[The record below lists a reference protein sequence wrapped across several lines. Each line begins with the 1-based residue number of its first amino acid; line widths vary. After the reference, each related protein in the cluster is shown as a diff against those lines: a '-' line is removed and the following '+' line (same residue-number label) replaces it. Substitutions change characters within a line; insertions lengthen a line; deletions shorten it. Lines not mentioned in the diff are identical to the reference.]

1 MVISMTNS
9 INIILFGNPHGMSQ
23 IGVDSYKYYEK
34 TFYKTYTKE
43 MPRKK
48 FLISRL
54 PDNTAVYTLVEYDL
68 IAGKRPGGF
77 FGMELRVEGAFHQ
90 QTEGLIKFFEEEYV
104 KHVEGNILLNT
115 KDNGGRYCINNFSER
130 EDVWQ
135 ALLKDFQVYVDT
147 HFTLDDSVLLR
158 LLSGNSTWEKVIE
171 PGKAVSIVQE
181 LNPISDCKTR
191 FSALKEE
198 SDKLI
203 VQRQSEKGIRT
214 LAEIDNQL
222 RGITHHLNVLQNEL
236 QNKDTTIPEVKA
248 LISSIEFQV
257 GMISSVLSTPI
268 GKDEINGPEVGEEVV
283 VTGGTSIKH
292 FPSLPIRIPLNNI
305 LCGVLGFAIAWF
317 LFGVME
323 LGKGDSESGNSVPHD
338 EIPKSL
344 CEYYDSTNLVPSFK
358 DLKERIQS
366 ATKNSEYDKIR
377 SIIIEVDTTTGWAYS
392 ASVKSALYEAAG
404 RALIDEESTD
414 ESFTADTETHSST
427 ESVEEEAYTS
437 PYSSYK
443 ISSVCYNE
451 KDNRI
456 QVEIIDDNSQTTSP
470 IRNKLWLRVYKPETD
485 KPQDFTSSNPSSC
498 GIGQGHG
505 TYKFELV
512 DKTKDIIIDSHTII
526 FNSLWISSDSYSY
539 YFQSH

>member
-1 MVISMTNS
+1 MTNS

-90 QTEGLIKFFEEEYV
+90 QTEELIKFFEEEYV

-135 ALLKDFQVYVDT
+135 ALLKDFQEYVDT
-147 HFTLDDSVLLR
+147 HFTLDDSVLRR
-158 LLSGNSTWEKVIE
+158 LLYGNSTWEKVIE

-236 QNKDTTIPEVKA
+236 QNKGTTIPEVKA
-248 LISSIEFQV
+248 LVSSIEFQV
-257 GMISSVLSTPI
+257 GMISSVLSTPRGKGEII
-268 GKDEINGPEVGEEVV
+268 GSEGGKEVV
-283 VTGGTSIKH
+283 VTGGPSIKH

-323 LGKGDSESGNSVPHD
+323 LGKGSSNTNNPASRIK
-338 EIPKSL
+338 IPKSL

-358 DLKERIQS
+358 NLKERIQS
-366 ATKNSEYDKIR
+366 ATKNSKYKTIR
-377 SIIIEVDTTTGWAYS
+377 SIIIGVDTTEWAYS
-392 ASVKSALYEAAG
+392 ASVKSALYKAAG
-404 RALIDEESTD
+404 RALIDEESTED
-414 ESFTADTETHSST
+414 SS
-427 ESVEEEAYTS
+427 EANAYTS
-437 PYSSYK
+437 PYSLYK
-443 ISSVCYNE
+443 ISQAYYNNE
-451 KDNRI
+451 DKRI
-456 QVEIIDDNSQTTSP
+456 HVEIIDNNGQTISP
-470 IRNKLWLRVYKPETD
+470 IEDKLWLRVYKPGIKNYEPFQIRT
-485 KPQDFTSSNPSSC
+485 PSSC
-498 GIGQGHG
+498 GTSQGEG
-505 TYKFELV
+505 EYIFELV
-512 DKTKDIIIDSHTII
+512 DKTNDTII
-526 FNSLWISSDSYSY
+526 HSYTY
-539 YFQSH
+539 LLQ

>member
-1 MVISMTNS
+1 MTNS
-9 INIILFGNPHGMSQ
+9 INIVLFGNPHGMSQ
-23 IGVDSYKYYEK
+23 IGVDSYKHYEQ
-34 TFYKTYTKE
+34 TYYKTYTKD

-77 FGMELRVEGAFHQ
+77 FGIELRVNGAFHQ
-90 QTEGLIKFFEEEYV
+90 QTEELITFFEEEYV

-135 ALLKDFQVYVDT
+135 ALLKDFQEYVDT

-158 LLSGNSTWEKVIE
+158 LLNGKSTWEKVIE

-257 GMISSVLSTPI
+257 GMISSVLSTPR
-268 GKDEINGPEVGEEVV
+268 GKGEINGSEGGEEVV
-283 VTGGTSIKH
+283 VTGGPSIKH

-323 LGKGDSESGNSVPHD
+323 VGSGEPVPHD
-338 EIPKSL
+338 DIPKSL

-358 DLKERIQS
+358 NLKERIQS
-366 ATKNSEYDKIR
+366 ATKNSKYKTIR
-377 SIIIEVDTTTGWAYS
+377 SIIIGVDTTGWAYS

-414 ESFTADTETHSST
+414 DSTTADTETHASYEGSEGDT
-427 ESVEEEAYTS
+427 YTS
-437 PYSSYK
+437 PYSLYK
-443 ISSVCYNE
+443 ISQAYYNNVD
-451 KDNRI
+451 KRI
-456 QVEIIDDNSQTTSP
+456 YVKIVDADGKITSP
-470 IRNKLWLRVYKPETD
+470 IKDKLWLRVCKPKINNYEPFQTG
-485 KPQDFTSSNPSSC
+485 NPSSC
-498 GIGQGHG
+498 GTNKGPGKYI
-505 TYKFELV
+505 FELF
-512 DKTKDIIIDSHTII
+512 DETNNTIIDSLTCYY
-526 FNSLWISSDSYSY
+526 NYSWISTVL
-539 YFQSH
+539 H

>member
-1 MVISMTNS
+1 MAYS

-90 QTEGLIKFFEEEYV
+90 QTEELIKFFEEEYV

-135 ALLKDFQVYVDT
+135 ALLRDFQVYVDT
-147 HFTLDDSVLLR
+147 HFTLDDSVLRR
-158 LLSGNSTWEKVIE
+158 LLYGNSTWEKVIE
-171 PGKAVSIVQE
+171 PGEIVPNVQE
-181 LNPISDCKTR
+181 QDSISNYKTR

-214 LAEIDNQL
+214 LAEIDNKL
-222 RGITHHLNVLQNEL
+222 RGITDHLNELQNEL
-236 QNKDTTIPEVKA
+236 QNKDTTIPEVKV

-257 GMISSVLSTPI
+257 GMISSVLSTPR
-268 GKDEINGPEVGEEVV
+268 GEDEIKGSEGGEEVV
-283 VTGGTSIKH
+283 VTGGPSIKR

-317 LFGVME
+317 LSGVME
-323 LGKGDSESGNSVPHD
+323 LGSGEPVPHD
-338 EIPKSL
+338 DIPKSL
-344 CEYYDSTNLVPSFK
+344 CEYYDRTNLVPSFK

-366 ATKNSEYDKIR
+366 ATKNSKYKTIR
-377 SIIIEVDTTTGWAYS
+377 SIIIGVDTTGWAYS

-404 RALIDEESTD
+404 RALIHEESTD
-414 ESFTADTETHSST
+414 DPNTADAGTYDNIEGGEGET
-427 ESVEEEAYTS
+427 YTS
-437 PYSSYK
+437 PYSLYK
-443 ISSVCYNE
+443 ISKVYYNNE
-451 KDNRI
+451 DKRI
-456 QVEIIDDNSQTTSP
+456 YVEIKDGKGQTTSP
-470 IRNKLWLRVYKPETD
+470 IENKLWLRVYKPGTNNYEPFQTET
-485 KPQDFTSSNPSSC
+485 PSSC
-498 GIGQGHG
+498 GTNKGPGEYI
-505 TYKFELV
+505 FELC
-512 DKTKDIIIDSHTII
+512 DETNDTIIDSLT
-526 FNSLWISSDSYSY
+526 Y
-539 YFQSH
+539 YFSRSWENFDLYQFYQQSS

>member
-1 MVISMTNS
+1 
-9 INIILFGNPHGMSQ
+9 
-23 IGVDSYKYYEK
+23 
-34 TFYKTYTKE
+34 

-90 QTEGLIKFFEEEYV
+90 QTEELIKFFEEEYV

-135 ALLKDFQVYVDT
+135 ALLRDFQVYVDT
-147 HFTLDDSVLLR
+147 HFTLDDSVLRR
-158 LLSGNSTWEKVIE
+158 LLYGNSTWEKVIE
-171 PGKAVSIVQE
+171 PGEIVPNVQE
-181 LNPISDCKTR
+181 QDSISNYKTR
-191 FSALKEE
+191 FSDLKEE

-203 VQRQSEKGIRT
+203 AQRQSEKGIRT

-222 RGITHHLNVLQNEL
+222 RGITDHLNELQNEL

-257 GMISSVLSTPI
+257 GMISSVLSTPGGKGEII
-268 GKDEINGPEVGEEVV
+268 GSEGSEEVV
-283 VTGGTSIKH
+283 VTGGPSIRH

-323 LGKGDSESGNSVPHD
+323 LGKGDSESGKSVPHD

-358 DLKERIQS
+358 DLKESIQS

-377 SIIIEVDTTTGWAYS
+377 SIIIGVDTTTGWAYS

-404 RALIDEESTD
+404 RALIHEESTD
-414 ESFTADTETHSST
+414 DYTTADTISK
-427 ESVEEEAYTS
+427 EEAYTS
-437 PYSSYK
+437 LYSFYR
-443 ISSVCYNE
+443 ISSVYYNE
-451 KDNRI
+451 NDGRI
-456 QVEIIDDNSQTTSP
+456 HVEIKDANGETISP
-470 IRNKLWLRVYKPETD
+470 IKDELWLRVYKPNGNGYE
-485 KPQDFTSSNPSSC
+485 DFTSNPSSC
-498 GIGQGHG
+498 GTNQGQGN
-505 TYKFELV
+505 YIFELV
-512 DKTKDIIIDSHTII
+512 DKTNDTIIDSYT
-526 FNSLWISSDSYSY
+526 
-539 YFQSH
+539 YFFQ

>member
-1 MVISMTNS
+1 MINS
-9 INIILFGNPHGMSQ
+9 INIVLFGNPHGMGQ
-23 IGVDSYKYYEK
+23 IGGENTLYYQN

-77 FGMELRVEGAFHQ
+77 FGMELRVKDAYHQ
-90 QTEGLIKFFEEEYV
+90 QTEELIKFFEEEYV

-135 ALLKDFQVYVDT
+135 ALLRDFQVYVDT
-147 HFTLDDSVLLR
+147 HFTLDDSVLRR
-158 LLSGNSTWEKVIE
+158 LLYGNSTWEKVIE
-171 PGKAVSIVQE
+171 PGEIVPNVQE
-181 LNPISDCKTR
+181 QDSISNYKTR
-191 FSALKEE
+191 FSDLKEE

-214 LAEIDNQL
+214 FAEIDNKL

-236 QNKDTTIPEVKA
+236 QNKGTTIPEVKA

-257 GMISSVLSTPI
+257 GMISSVLSTPRGKGEII
-268 GKDEINGPEVGEEVV
+268 GSEGGKEVV
-283 VTGGTSIKH
+283 VTGGPSIKH

-323 LGKGDSESGNSVPHD
+323 LGSGEPVPHD
-338 EIPKSL
+338 DIPKSL

-358 DLKERIQS
+358 NLKERIQS
-366 ATKNSEYDKIR
+366 ATKNSKYKTIR
-377 SIIIEVDTTTGWAYS
+377 SIIIGVDTTGWAYS

-404 RALIDEESTD
+404 RALIDEESTED
-414 ESFTADTETHSST
+414 STTADTETHASFEGSEGDT
-427 ESVEEEAYTS
+427 YTS
-437 PYSSYK
+437 PYSFYK
-443 ISSVCYNE
+443 IMGAQYN
-451 KDNRI
+451 KIDRRI
-456 QVEIIDDNSQTTSP
+456 HVKIVDADGKITYP
-470 IRNKLWLRVYKPETD
+470 IEDRLWLRVCKPEENNYEPFQTN
-485 KPQDFTSSNPSSC
+485 TPSSC
-498 GIGQGHG
+498 GTNKGEGKYI
-505 TYKFELV
+505 FELV
-512 DKTKDIIIDSHTII
+512 DKTNDTII
-526 FNSLWISSDSYSY
+526 HSYTY
-539 YFQSH
+539 LLQ

>member
-1 MVISMTNS
+1 MTNS
-9 INIILFGNPHGMSQ
+9 INIVLFGNPHGMGQ
-23 IGVDSYKYYEK
+23 IGGENTLYYQD

-90 QTEGLIKFFEEEYV
+90 QTEELIKFFEEEYV

-135 ALLKDFQVYVDT
+135 ALLRDFQVYVDT
-147 HFTLDDSVLLR
+147 HFTLDDSVLRR
-158 LLSGNSTWEKVIE
+158 LLYGNSTWEKVIE
-171 PGKAVSIVQE
+171 PGEIVLNVQE
-181 LNPISDCKTR
+181 QDSISNYKTR
-191 FSALKEE
+191 FSDLKEE

-203 VQRQSEKGIRT
+203 AQRQSEKGIRT
-214 LAEIDNQL
+214 LAEIDNKL
-222 RGITHHLNVLQNEL
+222 IGITDHLNELQNEL
-236 QNKDTTIPEVKA
+236 QNKDTTIPEVKV

-257 GMISSVLSTPI
+257 GMISSVLNTSK
-268 GKDEINGPEVGEEVV
+268 GKDEVKDSMVDGKDVVSGP
-283 VTGGTSIKH
+283 SLIKH

-323 LGKGDSESGNSVPHD
+323 LGKGDSESGKSVPHD

-344 CEYYDSTNLVPSFK
+344 CEYYDSTNLVQSFK
-358 DLKERIQS
+358 NLKERIQS
-366 ATKNSEYDKIR
+366 AIKNSEYDKIR

-404 RALIDEESTD
+404 RALIHEESTD
-414 ESFTADTETHSST
+414 DSTTADTETHASFEGSEGDT
-427 ESVEEEAYTS
+427 YTS
-437 PYSSYK
+437 PYYLYK
-443 ISSVCYNE
+443 ISQAYYNNV
-451 KDNRI
+451 DRRI
-456 QVEIIDDNSQTTSP
+456 HVEIIDANGQTISP
-470 IRNKLWLRVYKPETD
+470 IKDKLWLRVYKPNNED
-485 KPQDFTSSNPSSC
+485 YENFTSSNPSSC
-498 GIGQGHG
+498 GSNQNYG

-512 DKTKDIIIDSHTII
+512 DKTNNTIIDSYTYN
-526 FNSLWISSDSYSY
+526 FSLSCEYFDLYQSY
-539 YFQSH
+539 Y

>member
-1 MVISMTNS
+1 MAYS

-90 QTEGLIKFFEEEYV
+90 QTEELIKFFEEEYV

-135 ALLKDFQVYVDT
+135 ALLKDFQEYVDT
-147 HFTLDDSVLLR
+147 HFTLDDSVLRR
-158 LLSGNSTWEKVIE
+158 LLYGNSTWEKVIE
-171 PGKAVSIVQE
+171 PGEIVLNVQE
-181 LNPISDCKTR
+181 QDSISNYKTR
-191 FSALKEE
+191 FSDLKEE

-203 VQRQSEKGIRT
+203 AQRQSEKGIRT
-214 LAEIDNQL
+214 LAEIDNKL
-222 RGITHHLNVLQNEL
+222 RGITDHLNELQNEL
-236 QNKDTTIPEVKA
+236 QNKDTTIPEVKV

-257 GMISSVLSTPI
+257 GMISSVLSTPR
-268 GKDEINGPEVGEEVV
+268 GEDEIKGSEGGEEVV
-283 VTGGTSIKH
+283 VTGGPSIKH

-323 LGKGDSESGNSVPHD
+323 LGKGDSDHD

-366 ATKNSEYDKIR
+366 ATKNSKYDTIR
-377 SIIIEVDTTTGWAYS
+377 SIIIGVDTTTGWAYS

-404 RALIDEESTD
+404 RALIDEENTEDST
-414 ESFTADTETHSST
+414 TADTETHASFEGS
-427 ESVEEEAYTS
+427 EEDTYTS
-437 PYSSYK
+437 PYSLYK
-443 ISSVCYNE
+443 ISQAYYNNVD
-451 KDNRI
+451 KRI
-456 QVEIIDDNSQTTSP
+456 HVEIIDANGQTISP
-470 IRNKLWLRVYKPETD
+470 IKDKLWLRVYKPNNED
-485 KPQDFTSSNPSSC
+485 YENFNSSNPSSC
-498 GIGQGHG
+498 GSNQYHG

-512 DKTKDIIIDSHTII
+512 DKTNNTIIDSCY
-526 FNSLWISSDSYSY
+526 FSSSWINLDLD
-539 YFQSH
+539 